1 MFSCHKLV
9 APPATTS
16 VFLKFPIMVKENHK
30 LISQNERRIDGQT
43 LSKINIG
50 KLPIA
55 ININGHKGN
64 VSVDKKIS
72 SNSKTKSSQQTIGIP
87 VTVYHQNIRGLKGKA
102 NELLSQ

>member
-1 MFSCHKLV
+1 
-9 APPATTS
+9 
-16 VFLKFPIMVKENHK
+16 MVKENHK

-72 SNSKTKSSQQTIGIP
+72 SNSKTKSS
-87 VTVYHQNIRGLKGKA
+87 
-102 NELLSQ
+102 